1 MGLVKLFEKYKLDKD
16 IQFIIDEILSGNGH
30 DIWEDFLDNQ
40 SLGDCQGIISEV
52 SSIIKSNKLKG
63 FKSVF
68 GEIEIID
75 YAHDENDLG
84 KIMTH
89 HWILYKKEIL
99 DFSKGTLNEFID
111 SNDYVSVYADT
122 DALDFNPIRITNI

>member
-1 MGLVKLFEKYKLDKD
+1 MKYLQLFEQYKLDKD
-16 IQFIIDEILSGNGH
+16 IQFIIDEILSVN
-30 DIWEDFLDNQ
+30 DYDSWEDFLDGQ

-52 SSIIKSNKLKG
+52 SNIIKSNKLKG

-75 YAHDENDLG
+75 YARDENDLG

-111 SNDYVSVYADT
+111 SNDYTSVYADT
-122 DALDFNPIRITNI
+122 DALDFNPIRTTNI

>member
-1 MGLVKLFEKYKLDKD
+1 MGRVKLFEEYKLDKD
-16 IQFIIDEILSGNGH
+16 IQFIINEILSAN
-30 DIWEDFLDNQ
+30 DYDSWEDFLDDQ

-75 YAHDENDLG
+75 MAHDENDMG

-99 DFSKGTLNEFID
+99 DFSKGTLKDFID
-111 SNDYVSVYADT
+111 SSDYTSIYADT
-122 DALDFNPIRITNI
+122 DALDFNPIRIINL